1 MNRFCKI
8 FLFLFKIIVSW
19 NVFLFKFLGEHLT
32 LPGGSFNYTRREP
45 FGVVGAIGAWNY
57 PLQMASWKS
66 APALACGN
74 AMVFKP
80 SPFTPISAVM
90 LAEIYTQV
98 GIPAGCFNV
107 VQVSGFKKKERLLS
121 D

>member
-1 MNRFCKI
+1 M
-8 FLFLFKIIVSW
+8 
-19 NVFLFKFLGEHLT
+19 T